1 MGIVK
6 NEDEEKIFSIFL
18 FFILAAGVLGGYGN
32 IRILNNVYN
41 FCFRKNRIYV

>member
-1 MGIVK
+1 MK
-6 NEDEEKIFSIFL
+6 MKKKIFSIVL
-18 FFILAAGVLGGYGN
+18 AFILVAGVLGGYGN